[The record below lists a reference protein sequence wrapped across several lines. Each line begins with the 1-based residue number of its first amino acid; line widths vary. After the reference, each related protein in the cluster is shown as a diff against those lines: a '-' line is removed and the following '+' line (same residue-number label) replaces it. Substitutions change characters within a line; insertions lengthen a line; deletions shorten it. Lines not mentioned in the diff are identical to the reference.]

1 MRASTATTLS
11 LLGTVGCDMEAVWVP
26 IAVAVITGP
35 LVVVLNKLRREN
47 TDQHAE
53 ARILLGLVARKVD
66 KVGEKLDKHIGW
78 HEGQGDK

>member
-1 MRASTATTLS
+1 MRVSTATTLS
-11 LLGTVGCDMEAVWVP
+11 PLGVVGCDMEAVWVP
-26 IAVAVITGP
+26 IAVAFITGP

-53 ARILLGLVARKVD
+53 ARVLLSVVARKVD

-78 HEGQGDK
+78 HEGKDRK